1 MSRLILASRSPRRC
15 ELLSRMGLS
24 FDTDAPDVDESS
36 HLPAPEAVQQ
46 LSLRKA
52 SAAAS
57 LHPGCWILGADTL
70 VALGEQS
77 LGKPKDEK
85 DAVRMLHMLSGHT
98 HQVYTGVT
106 VISPSGEALTGFDR
120 TDVTFDLL
128 TAGEIAAYVRS
139 GEPMDKAGAYA
150 LQGKAGSW
158 ITHLDGSDTSVIGLP
173 LYLVRRLLIRSGY
186 PLNAASG
193 QHQTD

>member
-1 MSRLILASRSPRRC
+1 MNGLILASRSPRRC
-15 ELLSRMGLS
+15 ELLSRLGLS
-24 FDTDAPDVDESS
+24 FDTDTPDVDESCD
-36 HLPAPEAVQQ
+36 LPAQEAVQQ

-57 LHPGCWILGADTL
+57 LHPGCWIIGADTL

-77 LGKPKDEK
+77 LGKPKNED
-85 DAVRMLHMLSGHT
+85 DAIRMLKLLSGRT
-98 HQVYTGVT
+98 HQVYTGVS
-106 VISPSGEALTGFDR
+106 VISPSGEVLTGFDR

-128 TAGEIAAYVRS
+128 TDCEIISYVRS

-150 LQGKAGSW
+150 LQGRAGSW
-158 ITHLDGSDTSVIGLP
+158 ITHLNGSDTSVIGLP

-186 PLNAASG
+186 TPDRDPG
-193 QHQTD
+193 QHQND